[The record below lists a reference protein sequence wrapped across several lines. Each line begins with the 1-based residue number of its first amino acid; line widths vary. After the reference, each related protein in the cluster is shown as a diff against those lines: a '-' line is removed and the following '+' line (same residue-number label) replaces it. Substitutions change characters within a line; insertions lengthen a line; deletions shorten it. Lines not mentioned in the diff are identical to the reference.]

1 VASREPALLLI
12 DGNSLAYRA
21 FFALPESIATST
33 GEPTN
38 ALFGF
43 ASMLVKLYQDLGP
56 VPTAV
61 VWDAGMS
68 GRTEVYPEY
77 KAQRAKKPDLLRQ
90 QWPFLSE
97 ISAGFGYAN
106 VSSKGWEA
114 DDVIGTLALHARE
127 RKLRTVIVTGDRD
140 QFQLID
146 PDDWVGV
153 MATARGITETKVYD
167 YQAVIDR
174 YGLKPE
180 LIPDFYGLKGDTSDN
195 IPGVPGI
202 GDKTAAQLLQQFGDL
217 ETVLASIDQIS
228 GAKRKENLAAHAENA
243 RISRELAR
251 IHTDVPVDYDL
262 DALLVAKPDA
272 HALRETFMRFEL
284 RDPWRRLEPLLE
296 SDGRPSAK
304 AGDGPVTASVVD
316 APLREVA
323 LADLRG
329 ILEEADAAAPEGAA
343 PLSVAVAVVEPVA
356 AEQEQSGQLFD
367 PDTTVEAPVE
377 GAAAAEGAGE
387 AGIVAG
393 GADAAAGDDAGQL
406 SLDVPADAAATD
418 APAAPTAGTTPSVAL
433 PLRFAVA
440 RLDDGGRPIEL
451 LVGGCASSADVL
463 AALEGRPLVCH
474 DGKALA
480 EGGDPA
486 RGAAADR
493 PPAPRLAHDTLLAA
507 YVLEPQRR
515 GYPLDELADEAD
527 VAVADT
533 VTDLAAATAGR
544 VALLAVHQRGLVH
557 NAGLTELLRDVELPL
572 VDVLR
577 EMEREGVR
585 LSVPRLSEVRDE
597 VHAEI
602 LELQAKIHEHA
613 GREFTIGSP
622 KQLGEVLFEEL
633 GLTKKRKG
641 KTGFSTDARV
651 LQQIRDEH
659 EVIPLI
665 ERWRELS
672 TLAKTYL
679 DVLPQLAQADPRS
692 RIHTTF
698 QQTVAQTGRLSST
711 DPNLQNVPVRTAL
724 GRRIRGCFEAEE
736 DTVLLSCDYSQV
748 ELRILAFYAEEETLR
763 DAFREDRDVHTAT
776 AMTVFGVG
784 EDELDAGLRSKA
796 KMVNYG
802 IAYGLTDF
810 GLAERLNIPR
820 EEAKEVIDAYFAQF
834 TGVKRFIDST
844 IEQAKEAGEVRT
856 MFGRRRLIPELRA
869 RNPQM
874 RGLGERLAV
883 NTIIQGT
890 AADIMKL
897 AMINVRRA
905 LDDAGVRSRMV
916 LTIHDELLV
925 EGPASEMEGPEG
937 VRALVER
944 EMVSP
949 WTQDPP
955 LKVEGGI
962 GKTWVDAK

>member
-1 VASREPALLLI
+1 VAPKTPDLLLI

-38 ALFGF
+38 AIFGF

-68 GRTEVYPEY
+68 GRKEVYAEY

-97 ISAGFGYAN
+97 ISAAFGYAN
-106 VSSKGWEA
+106 VRSEGWEA
-114 DDVIGTLALHARE
+114 DDVIGTLAVHARE

-146 PDDWVGV
+146 EGDLVGV

-167 YQAVIDR
+167 HQAVIDR
-174 YGLKPE
+174 YGLPPA

-217 ETVLASIDQIS
+217 ETVLASVDEIS
-228 GAKRKENLAAHAENA
+228 GAKRKQNLIDHAENA

-251 IHTDVPVDYDL
+251 INTDVPVDYDL

-272 HALRETFMRFEL
+272 AALRESFMRFEL
-284 RDPWRRLEPLLE
+284 RDPWRRLEPLLD
-296 SDGRPSAK
+296 SDGRPTAAK
-304 AGDGPVTASVVD
+304 GSGPDPATVD
-316 APLREVA
+316 APVRELALEDLAAA
-323 LADLRG
+323 LAEHDPGDGDR
-329 ILEEADAAAPEGAA
+329 AA
-343 PLSVAVAVVEPVA
+343 VAVAVVEPVA
-356 AEQEQSGQLFD
+356 AEQEESGQLFD
-367 PDTTVEAPVE
+367 PDAAGAAPAEDAGE
-377 GAAAAEGAGE
+377 GASG
-387 AGIVAG
+387 
-393 GADAAAGDDAGQL
+393 
-406 SLDVPADAAATD
+406 P
-418 APAAPTAGTTPSVAL
+418 AL

-440 RLDDGGRPIEL
+440 RLADSRPVEL
-451 LVGGCASSADVL
+451 LVGGCSAPAEVL
-463 AALEGRPLVCH
+463 LALADRPLVVH

-480 EGGDPA
+480 EGGGA
-486 RGAAADR
+486 RGADVAGYH
-493 PPAPRLAHDTLLAA
+493 APRLEHDTLLAQ

-515 GYPLDELADEAD
+515 GYPLDELADEAG
-527 VAVADT
+527 VAVAEDLK
-533 VTDLAAATAGR
+533 DLAAATAGR
-544 VALLAVHQRGLVH
+544 VALLAVHQRKLLH
-557 NAGLTELLRDVELPL
+557 DAGLTDLVRDVELPL

-585 LSVPRLSEVRDE
+585 LSVPRLDEVGTEVRE
-597 VHAEI
+597 EI
-602 LELQAKIHEHA
+602 AQLQARIHELA
-613 GREFTIGSP
+613 GHEFTIGSP
-622 KQLGEVLFEEL
+622 KQLGEVLFTEL
-633 GLTKKRKG
+633 GLTTKRRG

-659 EVIPLI
+659 EIIPLI

-672 TLAKTYL
+672 TLTKTYL
-679 DVLPQLAQADPRS
+679 DVLPQLAAKDPES

-724 GRRIRGCFEAEE
+724 GRRIRGCFEATE

-748 ELRILAFYAEEETLR
+748 ELRILAYYAEEETLR

-776 AMTVFGVG
+776 AMRVFGVG

-820 EEAKEVIDAYFAQF
+820 GEAAEVIDRYFGEF
-834 TGVKRFIDST
+834 TGVKTFIDST
-844 IEQAKEAGEVRT
+844 IAQAKEAGEVRT

-874 RGLGERLAV
+874 RSLGERLAV

-897 AMINVRRA
+897 AMIGVRRA
-905 LDDAGVRSRMV
+905 LDEAGVRSRMV

-925 EGPASEMEGPEG
+925 EGPAEEMEGADG
-937 VRALVER
+937 VKAIVER
-944 EMVSP
+944 EMVAP
-949 WTQDPP
+949 WTHDPP
-955 LKVEGGI
+955 LKVEGGV
-962 GKTWVDAK
+962 GRTWIDAK

>member
-1 VASREPALLLI
+1 MWRVADRAPDLLLI

-38 ALFGF
+38 AIFGF

-68 GRTEVYPEY
+68 GRTEVYSEY

-97 ISAGFGYAN
+97 IAAGFGYAN
-106 VSSKGWEA
+106 VSSEGWEA
-114 DDVIGTLALHARE
+114 DDVIGTLSVHARE

-167 YQAVIDR
+167 YAAVIER

-202 GDKTAAQLLQQFGDL
+202 GDKTAAALIQQFGDL
-217 ETVLASIDQIS
+217 DTVLASVDQVS
-228 GAKRKENLAAHAENA
+228 GAKRKQNLVDHAENA

-251 IHTDVPVDYDL
+251 IHTNVPVDYDL

-272 HALRETFMRFEL
+272 ELLRETFMRFEL

-296 SDGRPSAK
+296 SDGRPSASGK
-304 AGDGPVTASVVD
+304 GKGASDELTVD
-316 APLREVA
+316 APVRELALDELAAA
-323 LADLRG
+323 LADATAG
-329 ILEEADAAAPEGAA
+329 PDEP
-343 PLSVAVAVVEPVA
+343 VAVAVVEPIA
-356 AEQEQSGQLFD
+356 AEQEESGQLFD
-367 PDTTVEAPVE
+367 PDAS
-377 GAAAAEGAGE
+377 GDAAGAEGA
-387 AGIVAG
+387 
-393 GADAAAGDDAGQL
+393 
-406 SLDVPADAAATD
+406 PA
-418 APAAPTAGTTPSVAL
+418 PSW

-440 RLDDGGRPIEL
+440 RLDGAGRPVEL
-451 LVGGCASSADVL
+451 LVGGCGSAAAVL
-463 AALEGRPLVCH
+463 EALDGRPLVCH

-480 EGGDPA
+480 DGRAA
-486 RGAAADR
+486 RAAGAAGDHAATYH
-493 PPAPRLAHDTLLAA
+493 APRLAHDSLLAA

-515 GYPLDELADEAD
+515 AYPLDELADEAGI
-527 VAVADT
+527 AVADAIS
-533 VTDLAAATAGR
+533 DPAASAAGR
-544 VALLAVHQRGLVH
+544 VALLARHQRKLVEA
-557 NAGLTELLRDVELPL
+557 AGLSELLRDVELPL

-577 EMEREGVR
+577 EMEREGVK
-585 LSVPRLSEVRDE
+585 LSVPRLEEVGAEVR
-597 VHAEI
+597 AEI
-602 LELQAKIHEHA
+602 ADLQERIHALA
-613 GREFTIGSP
+613 GRPFTIGSP
-622 KQLGEVLFEEL
+622 KQLGEILFEEL

-659 EVIPLI
+659 EIVPLI

-672 TLAKTYL
+672 TLTKTYL
-679 DVLPQLAQADPRS
+679 DVLPKLAAADPQS

-711 DPNLQNVPVRTAL
+711 DPNLQNVPVRTPL
-724 GRRIRGCFEAEE
+724 GRRIRGCFEGA
-736 DTVLLSCDYSQV
+736 DDLVLLSCDYSQV
-748 ELRILAFYAEEETLR
+748 ELRILAHYAEEETLR
-763 DAFREDRDVHTAT
+763 QTFREDGDVHTAT
-776 AMTVFGVG
+776 AMKVFGV
-784 EDELDAGLRSKA
+784 DADALDPGQRSKA

-802 IAYGLTDF
+802 IAYGLTDY
-810 GLAERLNIPR
+810 GLAERLDIPR
-820 EEAKEVIDAYFAQF
+820 EEAKEVIEAYFAQF
-834 TGVKRFIDST
+834 EAVKRFIDTT

-856 MFGRRRLIPELRA
+856 MFGRRRMIPELRA
-869 RNPQM
+869 RNPQL
-874 RGLGERLAV
+874 RSQGERLAV

-897 AMINVRRA
+897 AMIGVRKA
-905 LDDAGVRSRMV
+905 LDAEGVRSRMV

-925 EGPASEMEGPEG
+925 EGPADEMPD
-937 VRALVER
+937 VQALVER
-944 EMVSP
+944 EMVAP
-949 WTQDPP
+949 WHHDPP
-955 LKVEGGI
+955 LKVEGGV
-962 GKTWVDAK
+962 GKTWLDAK

>member
-1 VASREPALLLI
+1 MADRAPDLLLI

-38 ALFGF
+38 AIFGF

-77 KAQRAKKPDLLRQ
+77 KAQRARKPDLLRQ

-97 ISAGFGYAN
+97 ISRCFGYAN
-106 VSSKGWEA
+106 VSSEGWEA
-114 DDVIGTLALHARE
+114 DDVIGTLAVHARE

-146 PDDWVGV
+146 PDDIVGV
-153 MATARGITETKVYD
+153 MATARGITETKVYS
-167 YQAVIDR
+167 YAAVIER

-202 GDKTAAQLLQQFGDL
+202 GDKTAAALLQQFGDL
-217 ETVLASIDQIS
+217 ETVLASVDEIS
-228 GAKRKENLAAHAENA
+228 GAKRKQNLIEHAENA

-272 HALRETFMRFEL
+272 QALRESFMRFEL

-296 SDGRPSAK
+296 SDGRPTSGGTGKGA
-304 AGDGPVTASVVD
+304 AADDLTLD
-316 APLREVA
+316 APVRELA
-323 LADLRG
+323 LEQL
-329 ILEEADAAAPEGAA
+329 AAALDEATAGPDE
-343 PLSVAVAVVEPVA
+343 PVAVAVVEPVA
-356 AEQEQSGQLFD
+356 AEQEESGQLFD
-367 PDTTVEAPVE
+367 PD
-377 GAAAAEGAGE
+377 
-387 AGIVAG
+387 
-393 GADAAAGDDAGQL
+393 AAGDDAEA
-406 SLDVPADAAATD
+406 ADQPGARF
-418 APAAPTAGTTPSVAL
+418 

-440 RLDDGGRPIEL
+440 RLDGRGCPVEL
-451 LVGGCASSADVL
+451 LAGGCGSAAEVL
-463 AALEGRPLVCH
+463 AALGERPLVCH

-480 EGGDPA
+480 DGRAA
-486 RGAAADR
+486 RAAGAAADHGASYR
-493 PPAPRLAHDTLLAA
+493 APRLDHDTLLAA

-515 GYPLDELADEAD
+515 AYPLDELADEAGI
-527 VAVADT
+527 AVAEAIIDP
-533 VTDLAAATAGR
+533 AASAAGR
-544 VALLAVHQRGLVH
+544 VALLARRQRKLVES
-557 NAGLTELLRDVELPL
+557 AGLTELLRDVELPL

-577 EMEREGVR
+577 EMEREGVK
-585 LSVPRLSEVRDE
+585 LSVPRLDEVGAEVR
-597 VHAEI
+597 AEI
-602 LELQAKIHEHA
+602 ADLQEKIHGHA
-613 GREFTIGSP
+613 GKPFTIGSP
-622 KQLGEVLFEEL
+622 KQLGEVLFEDL

-659 EVIPLI
+659 EIVPLI

-672 TLAKTYL
+672 TLTKTYL
-679 DVLPQLAQADPRS
+679 DVLPKLAAADPQS

-711 DPNLQNVPVRTAL
+711 DPNLQNVPVRTPL
-724 GRRIRGCFEAEE
+724 GRRIRGCFEGA
-736 DTVLLSCDYSQV
+736 DDLVLLSCDYSQV
-748 ELRILAFYAEEETLR
+748 ELRILAHYAEEETLR
-763 DAFREDRDVHTAT
+763 TTFREDGDVHTAT
-776 AMTVFGVG
+776 AMKVFGV
-784 EDELDAGLRSKA
+784 DADALDPGQRSKA

-802 IAYGLTDF
+802 IAYGLTDY
-810 GLAERLNIPR
+810 GLAERLDIPR

-834 TGVKRFIDST
+834 EAIKRFIDTT
-844 IEQAKEAGEVRT
+844 IAQAKEAGEVRT
-856 MFGRRRLIPELRA
+856 MFGRRRMIPELRA
-869 RNPQM
+869 RNPQL
-874 RGLGERLAV
+874 RSQGERLAV

-897 AMINVRRA
+897 AMIGVRKA
-905 LDDAGVRSRMV
+905 LDAEGVRSRIV

-925 EGPASEMEGPEG
+925 EGPADEMPD
-937 VRALVER
+937 VQALVER
-944 EMVSP
+944 EMVAP
-949 WTQDPP
+949 WHHDPP
-955 LKVEGGI
+955 LKVEGGV
-962 GKTWVDAK
+962 GKTWLDAK

>member
-1 VASREPALLLI
+1 VAPRTPDLLLI

-38 ALFGF
+38 AIFGF

-68 GRTEVYPEY
+68 GRKEVYPEY
-77 KAQRAKKPDLLRQ
+77 KAQRARKPDLLRQ

-97 ISAGFGYAN
+97 ISAAFGYAN
-106 VSSKGWEA
+106 VSSEGWEA
-114 DDVIGTLALHARE
+114 DDVIGTLAVHARE
-127 RKLRTVIVTGDRD
+127 RNLRTVIVTGDRD

-146 PDDWVGV
+146 EGDVVGV
-153 MATARGITETKVYD
+153 MATARGITEVKVYD
-167 YQAVIDR
+167 HQAVIDR
-174 YGLKPE
+174 YGLPPA

-217 ETVLASIDQIS
+217 DTVLASVDQIS
-228 GAKRKENLAAHAENA
+228 GAKRKQNLIDHAENA

-251 IHTDVPVDYDL
+251 IHTDVEVDYDL

-272 HALRETFMRFEL
+272 AALRESFMRFEL
-284 RDPWRRLEPLLE
+284 RDPWRRLEPLLD
-296 SDGRPSAK
+296 SDGRPTAPKGSAP
-304 AGDGPVTASVVD
+304 DPSTVD

-323 LADLRG
+323 LADL
-329 ILEEADAAAPEGAA
+329 AAALAEHDPADGDPA
-343 PLSVAVAVVEPVA
+343 SVAVAVVEPVA
-356 AEQEQSGQLFD
+356 AEQEESGQLFD
-367 PDTTVEAPVE
+367 PDAEAAAPDAAGD
-377 GAAAAEGAGE
+377 GAAAGE
-387 AGIVAG
+387 AF
-393 GADAAAGDDAGQL
+393 
-406 SLDVPADAAATD
+406 
-418 APAAPTAGTTPSVAL
+418 

-440 RLDDGGRPIEL
+440 RLADSRPVEL
-451 LVGGCASSADVL
+451 LIGGCATPAEVL
-463 AALEGRPLVCH
+463 VALEGRPLVVH

-480 EGGDPA
+480 EGGGA
-486 RGAAADR
+486 RGPEAGYR
-493 PPAPRLAHDTLLAA
+493 APRLEHDTLLAQ

-515 GYPLDELADEAD
+515 GYPLDELADEAG
-527 VAVADT
+527 VAVAESVSD
-533 VTDLAAATAGR
+533 VAAATAGR
-544 VALLAVHQRGLVH
+544 VALLAIHQRRLLH
-557 NAGLTELLRDVELPL
+557 ETGLTDLLRDVELPL

-585 LSVPRLSEVRDE
+585 LSVPRLDEVGTEVRT
-597 VHAEI
+597 EI
-602 LELQAKIHEHA
+602 GELQAKIHELA

-633 GLTKKRKG
+633 GLTTKRRG

-659 EVIPLI
+659 EIIPLI

-672 TLAKTYL
+672 TLTKTYL
-679 DVLPQLAQADPRS
+679 DVLPKLASADPQS

-711 DPNLQNVPVRTAL
+711 DPNLQNVPVRTSL
-724 GRRIRGCFEAEE
+724 GRRIRDCFEAA
-736 DTVLLSCDYSQV
+736 DDMVLLSCDYSQV

-776 AMTVFGVG
+776 AMRVFGVG

-820 EEAKEVIDAYFAQF
+820 GEAADVIERYFAEF
-834 TGVKRFIDST
+834 SGVKTFIDTT

-874 RGLGERLAV
+874 RSLGERLAV

-905 LDDAGVRSRMV
+905 LDDAGVSSRMV

-925 EGPASEMEGPEG
+925 EGPASEMEGPDG

-944 EMVSP
+944 EMVAP

-962 GKTWVDAK
+962 GRTWMEAK

>member
-1 VASREPALLLI
+1 VATREPALLLI

-68 GRTEVYPEY
+68 GRTEVYPQY

-90 QWPFLSE
+90 QWPYLSE
-97 ISAGFGYAN
+97 IAAGFGYAN
-106 VSSKGWEA
+106 VSSEGWEA
-114 DDVIGTLALHARE
+114 DDVIGTLAVHARE
-127 RKLRTVIVTGDRD
+127 RGLRTVIVTGDRD

-146 PDDWVGV
+146 EDDVVGV

-167 YQAVIDR
+167 HAAVIER
-174 YGLKPE
+174 YGLAPAM
-180 LIPDFYGLKGDTSDN
+180 IPDFYGLKGDTSDN

-217 ETVLASIDQIS
+217 ETVLASVDQIS
-228 GAKRKENLAAHAENA
+228 GAKRKQNLIDHAENA

-272 HALRETFMRFEL
+272 AALRETFMRFEL
-284 RDPWRRLEPLLE
+284 RDPWRRLEPLLD
-296 SDGRPSAK
+296 SDGRPAVAK
-304 AGDGPVTASVVD
+304 DATADATTVD
-316 APLREVA
+316 APVREVA
-323 LADLRG
+323 LADLAA
-329 ILEEADAAAPEGAA
+329 LLAEADGTAAEPK
-343 PLSVAVAVVEPVA
+343 PVAVAVVEPIA
-356 AEQEQSGQLFD
+356 AEQEESGQLFD
-367 PDTTVEAPVE
+367 PD
-377 GAAAAEGAGE
+377 AAAAEPAPTD
-387 AGIVAG
+387 AS
-393 GADAAAGDDAGQL
+393 ADATGQEAL
-406 SLDVPADAAATD
+406 ALD
-418 APAAPTAGTTPSVAL
+418 APASDASAAEAP

-440 RLDDGGRPIEL
+440 RLDDGWRPIEL
-451 LVGGCASSADVL
+451 LVGGCATSAEVL
-463 AALEGRPLVCH
+463 AVLEGRPLVCH

-480 EGGDPA
+480 EGGLA
-486 RGAAADR
+486 RGGAADAGGYR
-493 PPAPRLAHDTLLAA
+493 APRLAHDTLLAA

-515 GYPLDELADEAD
+515 GYPLDELADETG

-544 VALLAVHQRGLVH
+544 VALLAVHQRTIVQA
-557 NAGLTELLRDVELPL
+557 AGLTELLRDVELPL

-585 LSVPRLSEVRDE
+585 LSVPRLDEVGAEVRT
-597 VHAEI
+597 EI
-602 LELQAKIHEHA
+602 AELQAKIHGLA

-622 KQLGEVLFEEL
+622 KQLGEVLFDDL

-659 EVIPLI
+659 EIIPLI

-679 DVLPQLAQADPRS
+679 DVLPQLAAKDPRS

-736 DTVLLSCDYSQV
+736 DNVLLSCDYSQV
-748 ELRILAFYAEEETLR
+748 ELRILAHYAEEETLR

-810 GLAERLNIPR
+810 GLADRLNIPR

-834 TGVKRFIDST
+834 TGVKRFIDAT

-874 RGLGERLAV
+874 RSQGERLAV

-897 AMINVRRA
+897 AMIGVRRA
-905 LDDAGVRSRMV
+905 LDAADVRSRMV

-925 EGPASEMEGPEG
+925 EGPASEMEGPQG
-937 VRALVER
+937 VRAIVER
-944 EMVSP
+944 EMVAP
-949 WTQDPP
+949 WVHDPP
-955 LKVEGGI
+955 LRVEGGI
-962 GKTWVDAK
+962 GRTWMDAK

>member
-1 VASREPALLLI
+1 MAAKTPDLLLI

-38 ALFGF
+38 AIFGF

-68 GRTEVYPEY
+68 GRKEVYPEY

-97 ISAGFGYAN
+97 ISAAFGYAN
-106 VSSKGWEA
+106 VKSEGWEA
-114 DDVIGTLALHARE
+114 DDVIGTLAVHARE

-146 PDDWVGV
+146 EGDLVGV
-153 MATARGITETKVYD
+153 MATARGITEVKVYD
-167 YQAVIDR
+167 HQAVIDR
-174 YGLKPE
+174 YGLPPA

-217 ETVLASIDQIS
+217 ETVLASVDQIS
-228 GAKRKENLAAHAENA
+228 GAKRKQNLIDHAENA

-251 IHTDVPVDYDL
+251 IHVDVEVDYDL

-272 HALRETFMRFEL
+272 GALREAFMRFEL
-284 RDPWRRLEPLLE
+284 RDPWRRLEPLLD
-296 SDGRPSAK
+296 SDGRPTAAK
-304 AGDGPVTASVVD
+304 GKGPDPTTVD
-316 APLREVA
+316 APVREIA
-323 LADLRG
+323 LADLTAA
-329 ILEEADAAAPEGAA
+329 LAAADPDGGDPAA
-343 PLSVAVAVVEPVA
+343 VAVAVVEPVA
-356 AEQEQSGQLFD
+356 AEQEESGQLFD
-367 PDTTVEAPVE
+367 PDAS
-377 GAAAAEGAGE
+377 G
-387 AGIVAG
+387 
-393 GADAAAGDDAGQL
+393 
-406 SLDVPADAAATD
+406 D
-418 APAAPTAGTTPSVAL
+418 APAEGDADPGETF

-440 RLDDGGRPIEL
+440 LLADSRPTEL
-451 LVGGCASSADVL
+451 LVGGCTTPAEVL
-463 AALEGRPLVCH
+463 IALEGRPLVVH

-480 EGGDPA
+480 EGGGA
-486 RGAAADR
+486 RVQGAPGTDAGVR
-493 PPAPRLAHDTLLAA
+493 GYRAPRLEHDTLLAQ

-515 GYPLDELADEAD
+515 GYPLDELADEAG
-527 VAVADT
+527 VAVAES
-533 VTDLAAATAGR
+533 VTDVAAATAGR
-544 VALLAVHQRGLVH
+544 VALLAVHQRKLLH
-557 NAGLTELLRDVELPL
+557 EAGLTDLVRDVELPL

-577 EMEREGVR
+577 EIEREGVH
-585 LSVPRLSEVRDE
+585 LSVPRLDEVGTEVRT
-597 VHAEI
+597 EI
-602 LELQAKIHEHA
+602 GELQTKIHALA

-622 KQLGEVLFEEL
+622 KQLGEVLFTEL
-633 GLTKKRKG
+633 GLTTKRRG

-659 EVIPLI
+659 EIVPLI

-672 TLAKTYL
+672 TLTKTYL
-679 DVLPQLAQADPRS
+679 DVLPQLASADPES

-724 GRRIRGCFEAEE
+724 GRRIRGCFEAA
-736 DTVLLSCDYSQV
+736 DDMVLLSCDYSQV

-776 AMTVFGVG
+776 AMRVFGVG

-820 EEAKEVIDAYFAQF
+820 GEAAEVIDRYFAEF
-834 TGVKRFIDST
+834 TGVKTFIDST
-844 IEQAKEAGEVRT
+844 IAQAKEAGEVRT

-874 RGLGERLAV
+874 RSLGERLAV

-897 AMINVRRA
+897 AMIGVRRA

-925 EGPASEMEGPEG
+925 EGPASEMEGPDG
-937 VRALVER
+937 VKALVER
-944 EMVSP
+944 EMVAP
-949 WTQDPP
+949 WVQDPP
-955 LKVEGGI
+955 LKVEGGV
-962 GKTWVDAK
+962 GRTWIDAK

>member
-1 VASREPALLLI
+1 MAPKTPDLLLI

-38 ALFGF
+38 AIFGF

-68 GRTEVYPEY
+68 GRKEVYPEY
-77 KAQRAKKPDLLRQ
+77 KAQRARKPDLLRQ
-90 QWPFLSE
+90 QWPFLAE
-97 ISAGFGYAN
+97 IAAGFGYAN
-106 VSSKGWEA
+106 VSSEGWEA
-114 DDVIGTLALHARE
+114 DDVIGTLSVHARE

-146 PDDWVGV
+146 EGDLVGV
-153 MATARGITETKVYD
+153 MATARGITEVKVYD
-167 YQAVIDR
+167 HQAVIDR
-174 YGLKPE
+174 YGLPPA

-217 ETVLASIDQIS
+217 ETVLKSVDQIS
-228 GAKRKENLAAHAENA
+228 GAKRKENLTNHAENA

-251 IHTDVPVDYDL
+251 INCDVPVDYDL
-262 DALLVAKPDA
+262 DALLAAKPDA
-272 HALRETFMRFEL
+272 AVLRESFMRFEL
-284 RDPWRRLEPLLE
+284 RDPWRRLEPLLD
-296 SDGRPSAK
+296 SDGRPAVAK
-304 AGDGPVTASVVD
+304 GAKPDASTVD
-316 APLREVA
+316 APVREVA
-323 LADLRG
+323 LADL
-329 ILEEADAAAPEGAA
+329 AAALAEHDPADGD
-343 PLSVAVAVVEPVA
+343 PLAVAVAVVEPVA
-356 AEQEQSGQLFD
+356 AEQEESGQLFD
-367 PDTTVEAPVE
+367 PDATAEAP
-377 GAAAAEGAGE
+377 ADGE
-387 AGIVAG
+387 DGSP
-393 GADAAAGDDAGQL
+393 DDAF
-406 SLDVPADAAATD
+406 
-418 APAAPTAGTTPSVAL
+418 

-440 RLDDGGRPIEL
+440 RLGDSRPVEF
-451 LVGGCASSADVL
+451 LVGGCEEPAAVL
-463 AALEGRPLVCH
+463 RALQDRPLVVH

-480 EGGDPA
+480 EGGAARAGADGGTTDPA
-486 RGAAADR
+486 DGDVDAAGGYH
-493 PPAPRLAHDTLLAA
+493 APRLEFDTLLAQ

-515 GYPLDELADEAD
+515 GYPLDELADEAG
-527 VAVADT
+527 VAVADA
-533 VTDLAAATAGR
+533 VKDVAAATAGR
-544 VALLAVHQRGLVH
+544 VALLAVHQRKLLH
-557 NAGLTELLRDVELPL
+557 DAGLTDLVRDVELPL

-577 EMEREGVR
+577 EIEREGVR
-585 LSVPRLSEVRDE
+585 LSVPRLDEVGTEVRT
-597 VHAEI
+597 EI
-602 LELQAKIHEHA
+602 TELQVKIHELA

-622 KQLGEVLFEEL
+622 KQLGEVLFTEL
-633 GLTKKRKG
+633 GLTTKRRG

-659 EVIPLI
+659 EIIPLI

-672 TLAKTYL
+672 TLTKTYL
-679 DVLPQLAQADPRS
+679 DVLPKLAAKDPES

-724 GRRIRGCFEAEE
+724 GRRIRGCFEAA
-736 DTVLLSCDYSQV
+736 DDLVLLSCDYSQV

-776 AMTVFGVG
+776 AIRVFGVE

-820 EEAKEVIDAYFAQF
+820 GEAGEVIDRYFAEF
-834 TGVKRFIDST
+834 TGVKTFIDST

-874 RGLGERLAV
+874 RSLGERLAV

-897 AMINVRRA
+897 AMIGVRRA
-905 LDDAGVRSRMV
+905 LDESGHRSRMV

-925 EGPASEMEGPEG
+925 EGPASEMEGPDG
-937 VRALVER
+937 VKALVER
-944 EMVSP
+944 EMIAP
-949 WTQDPP
+949 WKQDPP
-955 LKVEGGI
+955 LRVEGGV
-962 GKTWVDAK
+962 GKTWIDAK

>member
-1 VASREPALLLI
+1 MADRAPDLLLI

-38 ALFGF
+38 AIFGF

-68 GRTEVYPEY
+68 GRKEVYAEY
-77 KAQRAKKPDLLRQ
+77 KAQRSKKPDLLRQ

-97 ISAGFGYAN
+97 IATSFGYAN
-106 VSSKGWEA
+106 VSSEGWEA
-114 DDVIGTLALHARE
+114 DDVIGTLSVHARE
-127 RKLRTVIVTGDRD
+127 RKLWTVIVTGDRD

-167 YQAVIDR
+167 YAAVIER

-202 GDKTAAQLLQQFGDL
+202 GDKTAAALLQQFGDL
-217 ETVLASIDQIS
+217 DTVLASVDEIS
-228 GAKRKENLAAHAENA
+228 GAKRKQNLTEHAENA

-251 IHTDVPVDYDL
+251 IHVDVPVDYDL

-272 HALRETFMRFEL
+272 QALRETFMRFEL

-296 SDGRPSAK
+296 SDGRPASGGKGKQGTA
-304 AGDGPVTASVVD
+304 DGLTVD
-316 APLREVA
+316 APVRELA
-323 LADLRG
+323 LDEL
-329 ILEEADAAAPEGAA
+329 AAALVEATGGTDD
-343 PLSVAVAVVEPVA
+343 PLAVAVVEPIA
-356 AEQEQSGQLFD
+356 AEQEESGQLFD
-367 PDTTVEAPVE
+367 PD
-377 GAAAAEGAGE
+377 
-387 AGIVAG
+387 
-393 GADAAAGDDAGQL
+393 AAGDAAETEGE
-406 SLDVPADAAATD
+406 PA
-418 APAAPTAGTTPSVAL
+418 PSW

-440 RLDDGGRPIEL
+440 RLDSGGRPVEL
-451 LVGGCASSADVL
+451 LAGGCGSAAEVL
-463 AALEGRPLVCH
+463 AVLEGRPLVCH

-480 EGGDPA
+480 DGSAA
-486 RGAAADR
+486 RGTAAEPATYR
-493 PPAPRLAHDTLLAA
+493 APRLAHDTLLAA

-515 GYPLDELADEAD
+515 GYPLDELADEAGI
-527 VAVADT
+527 AVAEAIVDP
-533 VTDLAAATAGR
+533 AAAAAGR
-544 VALLAVHQRGLVH
+544 VALLAVHQRKLVES
-557 NAGLTELLRDVELPL
+557 AGLTELLRDVELPL

-577 EMEREGVR
+577 EMEREGVK
-585 LSVPRLSEVRDE
+585 LSVPRLDEVGSEVR
-597 VHAEI
+597 AEI
-602 LELQAKIHEHA
+602 ADLQAKIHGHA

-622 KQLGEVLFEEL
+622 KQLGEVLFEDL

-659 EVIPLI
+659 EIVPLI

-672 TLAKTYL
+672 TLTKTYL
-679 DVLPQLAQADPRS
+679 DVLPKLAAADPQS

-711 DPNLQNVPVRTAL
+711 DPNLQNVPVRTPL
-724 GRRIRGCFEAEE
+724 GRRIRGCFEGA
-736 DTVLLSCDYSQV
+736 DDLLLLSCDYSQV
-748 ELRILAFYAEEETLR
+748 ELRILAHYAEEETLR
-763 DAFREDRDVHTAT
+763 TTFREDGDVHTAT
-776 AMTVFGVG
+776 AMKVFGV
-784 EDELDAGLRSKA
+784 DADALDPGQRSKA

-802 IAYGLTDF
+802 IAYGLTDY
-810 GLAERLNIPR
+810 GLAERLDIPR
-820 EEAKEVIDAYFAQF
+820 EEAKEVIEAYFAQF
-834 TGVKRFIDST
+834 EAVKRFIDTT

-856 MFGRRRLIPELRA
+856 MFGRRRMIPELRA
-869 RNPQM
+869 RNPQL
-874 RGLGERLAV
+874 RSQGERLAV

-897 AMINVRRA
+897 AMIGVRKA
-905 LDDAGVRSRMV
+905 LDAEGVRSRMV

-925 EGPASEMEGPEG
+925 EGPADEMPD
-937 VRALVER
+937 VQALVER
-944 EMVSP
+944 EMVAP
-949 WTQDPP
+949 WVHDPP
-955 LKVEGGI
+955 LKVEGGV
-962 GKTWVDAK
+962 GKTWLDAK

>member
-1 VASREPALLLI
+1 MADRAPDLLLI

-38 ALFGF
+38 AIFGF

-97 ISAGFGYAN
+97 ISRCFGYAN
-106 VSSKGWEA
+106 VSSEGWEA
-114 DDVIGTLALHARE
+114 DDVIGTLAVHARE

-146 PDDWVGV
+146 PDDLVGV
-153 MATARGITETKVYD
+153 MATARGITETKVYS
-167 YQAVIDR
+167 YAAVIER

-202 GDKTAAQLLQQFGDL
+202 GDKTAAALLQQFGDL
-217 ETVLASIDQIS
+217 ETVLESVDEIS
-228 GAKRKENLAAHAENA
+228 GAKRKQNLIEHAENA

-251 IHTDVPVDYDL
+251 IHTNVPVDYDL

-272 HALRETFMRFEL
+272 QALRESFMRFEL

-296 SDGRPSAK
+296 SDGRPATGGGK
-304 AGDGPVTASVVD
+304 GQAADGSTVD
-316 APLREVA
+316 APVREVPLEQLAAA
-323 LADLRG
+323 LA
-329 ILEEADAAAPEGAA
+329 EATADIDEP
-343 PLSVAVAVVEPVA
+343 VAVAVVEPVA
-356 AEQEQSGQLFD
+356 AEQEESGQLFD
-367 PDTTVEAPVE
+367 PDA
-377 GAAAAEGAGE
+377 AGE
-387 AGIVAG
+387 ATE
-393 GADAAAGDDAGQL
+393 ADA
-406 SLDVPADAAATD
+406 P
-418 APAAPTAGTTPSVAL
+418 PEW

-440 RLDDGGRPIEL
+440 RLDDRGCPAEL
-451 LVGGCASSADVL
+451 LVGGCGSAAELL
-463 AALEGRPLVCH
+463 AVLEGRPLVCH

-480 EGGDPA
+480 DGTAARAAGVAGDRVA
-486 RGAAADR
+486 TYR
-493 PPAPRLAHDTLLAA
+493 APRLAHDTLLAA

-515 GYPLDELADEAD
+515 GYPLDELADEAGI
-527 VAVADT
+527 AVAEAIEDP
-533 VTDLAAATAGR
+533 AAAAAGR
-544 VALLAVHQRGLVH
+544 VALLARHQRKLVES
-557 NAGLTELLRDVELPL
+557 AGLTELLRDVELPL

-577 EMEREGVR
+577 EMEREGVK
-585 LSVPRLSEVRDE
+585 LSVPRLDEVGSEVR
-597 VHAEI
+597 AEI
-602 LELQAKIHEHA
+602 AELQEKIHGLA
-613 GREFTIGSP
+613 GRPFTIGSP
-622 KQLGEVLFEEL
+622 KQLGEVLFDEL
-633 GLTKKRKG
+633 GLTKKRRG

-659 EVIPLI
+659 EIVPLI

-672 TLAKTYL
+672 TLTKTYL
-679 DVLPQLAQADPRS
+679 DVLPKLAAADPQS

-711 DPNLQNVPVRTAL
+711 DPNLQNVPVRTPL
-724 GRRIRGCFEAEE
+724 GRRIRGCFEAA
-736 DTVLLSCDYSQV
+736 DDLMLLSCDYSQV
-748 ELRILAFYAEEETLR
+748 ELRILAHYAEEETLR
-763 DAFREDRDVHTAT
+763 TVFREDGDVHTAT
-776 AMTVFGVG
+776 AVKVFGV
-784 EDELDAGLRSKA
+784 DADALDPGQRSKA

-810 GLAERLNIPR
+810 GLADRLDIPR

-834 TGVKRFIDST
+834 DGVKRFIDTT
-844 IEQAKEAGEVRT
+844 IAQAKEAGEVRT
-856 MFGRRRLIPELRA
+856 MFGRRRMIPELRA
-869 RNPQM
+869 RNPQL
-874 RGLGERLAV
+874 RSQGERLAV

-897 AMINVRRA
+897 AMIGVRRA
-905 LDDAGVRSRMV
+905 LDAEGARSRMV

-925 EGPASEMEGPEG
+925 EGPADEMPD
-937 VRALVER
+937 VQALVER
-944 EMVSP
+944 EMVAP
-949 WTQDPP
+949 WVHDPP
-955 LKVEGGI
+955 LKVDGGV
-962 GKTWVDAK
+962 GKTWLDAK

>member
-1 VASREPALLLI
+1 MWPVADRAPDLLLI

-38 ALFGF
+38 AIFGF

-68 GRTEVYPEY
+68 GRTEVYAEY

-106 VSSKGWEA
+106 VSSEGWEA
-114 DDVIGTLALHARE
+114 DDVIGTLSVHARE
-127 RKLRTVIVTGDRD
+127 RGLRTVIVTGDRD

-146 PDDWVGV
+146 PDDQVGV

-202 GDKTAAQLLQQFGDL
+202 GDKTAAALLQQFGDL
-217 ETVLASIDQIS
+217 ETVLASVDQIS
-228 GAKRKENLAAHAENA
+228 GAKRKQNLIDHAENA

-251 IHTDVPVDYDL
+251 IHVNVPVEYDL

-272 HALRETFMRFEL
+272 QALRESFMRFEL

-296 SDGRPSAK
+296 SDGRPASSGGKGK
-304 AGDGPVTASVVD
+304 AAPDGLTVD
-316 APLREVA
+316 APVRELTLGELAGA
-323 LADLRG
+323 LSETTENA
-329 ILEEADAAAPEGAA
+329 EEP
-343 PLSVAVAVVEPVA
+343 VAVAVVEPVA
-356 AEQEQSGQLFD
+356 AEQEESGQLFD
-367 PDTTVEAPVE
+367 PDAT
-377 GAAAAEGAGE
+377 GE
-387 AGIVAG
+387 ASD
-393 GADAAAGDDAGQL
+393 ADA
-406 SLDVPADAAATD
+406 P
-418 APAAPTAGTTPSVAL
+418 PEW

-440 RLDDGGRPIEL
+440 RLGDGGRPVEL
-451 LVGGCASSADVL
+451 LVGGCGSAAEVL
-463 AALEGRPLVCH
+463 AVLDGRPLVCH

-480 EGGDPA
+480 DGRAA
-486 RGAAADR
+486 RSAGVAADHAATYR
-493 PPAPRLAHDTLLAA
+493 APKLAHDTLLAA

-515 GYPLDELADEAD
+515 GYPLDELADEAGI
-527 VAVADT
+527 AVAEEIVDP
-533 VTDLAAATAGR
+533 AAAAVGR
-544 VALLAVHQRGLVH
+544 VALLAQHQRKLVES
-557 NAGLTELLRDVELPL
+557 AGLTELLRDVELPL

-577 EMEREGVR
+577 EMEREGVK
-585 LSVPRLSEVRDE
+585 LSVPRLDEVGNEVR
-597 VHAEI
+597 AEI
-602 LELQAKIHEHA
+602 ADLQEKIHALA
-613 GREFTIGSP
+613 GRPFTIGSP

-633 GLTKKRKG
+633 GLTRKRKG

-659 EVIPLI
+659 EIVPLI

-672 TLAKTYL
+672 TLTKTYL
-679 DVLPQLAQADPRS
+679 DVLPKLAAADPQS

-711 DPNLQNVPVRTAL
+711 DPNLQNVPVRTPL
-724 GRRIRGCFEAEE
+724 GRRIRGCFEGA
-736 DTVLLSCDYSQV
+736 DDMVLLSCDYSQV
-748 ELRILAFYAEEETLR
+748 ELRILAYYAEEETLQ
-763 DAFREDRDVHTAT
+763 ATFREDGDVHTAT
-776 AMTVFGVG
+776 AIKVFGVAA
-784 EDELDAGLRSKA
+784 DALDPGQRSKA

-802 IAYGLTDF
+802 IAYGLTDY
-810 GLAERLNIPR
+810 GLAERLDIPR

-834 TGVKRFIDST
+834 EAVKRFIDTT

-856 MFGRRRLIPELRA
+856 MFGRRRMIPELRA
-869 RNPQM
+869 RNPQL
-874 RGLGERLAV
+874 RSQGERLAV

-897 AMINVRRA
+897 AMIGVRKA
-905 LDDAGVRSRMV
+905 LDAEGVRSRMV

-925 EGPASEMEGPEG
+925 EGPADEMPD
-937 VRALVER
+937 VQALVER
-944 EMVSP
+944 EMVAP
-949 WTQDPP
+949 WHHDPP
-955 LKVEGGI
+955 LKVEGGV
-962 GKTWVDAK
+962 GKTWLDAK

>member
-1 VASREPALLLI
+1 VSGVADRAPDLLLI

-38 ALFGF
+38 AIFGF

-90 QWPFLSE
+90 QWPFLPE
-97 ISAGFGYAN
+97 ISRCFGYAN
-106 VSSKGWEA
+106 VSSEGWEA
-114 DDVIGTLALHARE
+114 DDVIGTLAVHARE

-146 PDDWVGV
+146 PDDLVGV
-153 MATARGITETKVYD
+153 MATARGITETKVYS
-167 YQAVIDR
+167 YAAVIER
-174 YGLKPE
+174 YGLAPE

-202 GDKTAAQLLQQFGDL
+202 GDKTAAALLQQFGDL
-217 ETVLASIDQIS
+217 ETVLASVDQIS
-228 GAKRKENLAAHAENA
+228 GAKRKQNLIDHAENA

-272 HALRETFMRFEL
+272 QALREAFMRFEL

-296 SDGRPSAK
+296 SDGRPGSGGATGE
-304 AGDGPVTASVVD
+304 APDGSTVD
-316 APLREVA
+316 APVRELPLDQLTVA
-323 LADLRG
+323 LA
-329 ILEEADAAAPEGAA
+329 EVTADIDEP
-343 PLSVAVAVVEPVA
+343 VAVAVVEPVA
-356 AEQEQSGQLFD
+356 AEQEESGQLFD
-367 PDTTVEAPVE
+367 PDAP
-377 GAAAAEGAGE
+377 GE
-387 AGIVAG
+387 S
-393 GADAAAGDDAGQL
+393 ADA
-406 SLDVPADAAATD
+406 D
-418 APAAPTAGTTPSVAL
+418 APPEW

-440 RLDDGGRPIEL
+440 RLDDRQCPVEL
-451 LVGGCASSADVL
+451 LVGGCGSAAELL
-463 AALEGRPLVCH
+463 AVLEGRPLVCH

-480 EGGDPA
+480 DGTAA
-486 RGAAADR
+486 RGSGSAAGAR
-493 PPAPRLAHDTLLAA
+493 VATYRAPRLAHDTLLAA

-515 GYPLDELADEAD
+515 GYPLDELADEAGI
-527 VAVADT
+527 AVAETID
-533 VTDLAAATAGR
+533 DPAAAAAGR
-544 VALLAVHQRGLVH
+544 VALLAKHQRKLVES
-557 NAGLTELLRDVELPL
+557 AGLTELLRDVELPL

-577 EMEREGVR
+577 EMEREGVK
-585 LSVPRLSEVRDE
+585 LSVPRLDEVGSEVR
-597 VHAEI
+597 AEI
-602 LELQAKIHEHA
+602 AELQDKIHALA
-613 GREFTIGSP
+613 GRPFTIGSP

-659 EVIPLI
+659 EIVPLI

-672 TLAKTYL
+672 TLTKTYL
-679 DVLPQLAQADPRS
+679 DVLPKLAAADPQS

-711 DPNLQNVPVRTAL
+711 DPNLQNVPVRTPL
-724 GRRIRGCFEAEE
+724 GRRIRGCFEAA
-736 DTVLLSCDYSQV
+736 DDLMLLSCDYSQV
-748 ELRILAFYAEEETLR
+748 ELRILAHYAEEETLR
-763 DAFREDRDVHTAT
+763 TVFREDGDVHTAT
-776 AMTVFGVG
+776 AMKVFGVAA
-784 EDELDAGLRSKA
+784 DELDAGQRSKA

-810 GLAERLNIPR
+810 GLADRLDIPR
-820 EEAKEVIDAYFAQF
+820 EEAKDVIDAYFAQF
-834 TGVKRFIDST
+834 DGVKRFIDTT
-844 IEQAKEAGEVRT
+844 IAQAKEAGEVRT
-856 MFGRRRLIPELRA
+856 MFGRRRMIPELRA
-869 RNPQM
+869 RNPQL
-874 RGLGERLAV
+874 RSQGERLAV

-897 AMINVRRA
+897 AMIGVRRA
-905 LDDAGVRSRMV
+905 LDQEGVRARMV

-925 EGPASEMEGPEG
+925 EGPADEMPD
-937 VRALVER
+937 VQALVER
-944 EMVSP
+944 EMVKP
-949 WTQDPP
+949 WVHDPP
-955 LKVEGGI
+955 LKVDGGV
-962 GKTWVDAK
+962 GKTWLDAK

>member
-1 VASREPALLLI
+1 MAPKTPDLLLI

-38 ALFGF
+38 AIFGF

-68 GRTEVYPEY
+68 GRKEVYAEY
-77 KAQRAKKPDLLRQ
+77 KAQRARKPDLLRQ

-97 ISAGFGYAN
+97 ISAAFGYAN
-106 VSSKGWEA
+106 VQSEGWEA
-114 DDVIGTLALHARE
+114 DDVIGTLAVHARE

-146 PDDWVGV
+146 EGDLVGV

-167 YQAVIDR
+167 HQAVIDR
-174 YGLKPE
+174 YGLPPA

-217 ETVLASIDQIS
+217 ETVLSSVDEIS
-228 GAKRKENLAAHAENA
+228 GAKRKQNLIDHAENA

-251 IHTDVPVDYDL
+251 INCDVPVDYDL
-262 DALLVAKPDA
+262 DALLIAKPDA
-272 HALRETFMRFEL
+272 AALRESFMRFEL
-284 RDPWRRLEPLLE
+284 RDPWRRLEPLLD
-296 SDGRPSAK
+296 SDGRPQAAK
-304 AGDGPVTASVVD
+304 GGAPDPSTVD
-316 APLREVA
+316 APVREVA
-323 LADLRG
+323 LTDLRAALAEHDASDG
-329 ILEEADAAAPEGAA
+329 DPAAVAAA
-343 PLSVAVAVVEPVA
+343 VAVAVVEPVA
-356 AEQEQSGQLFD
+356 AEQEESGQLFD
-367 PDTTVEAPVE
+367 PDASADT
-377 GAAAAEGAGE
+377 
-387 AGIVAG
+387 AG
-393 GADAAAGDDAGQL
+393 GAD
-406 SLDVPADAAATD
+406 D
-418 APAAPTAGTTPSVAL
+418 APADDAH

-440 RLDDGGRPIEL
+440 RLADSRPVEL
-451 LVGGCASSADVL
+451 LVGGCDAPADVL
-463 AALEGRPLVCH
+463 AALEGRPLVVH

-480 EGGDPA
+480 EGGGARATAGPA
-486 RGAAADR
+486 AGDDVHGYE
-493 PPAPRLAHDTLLAA
+493 APRLEHDTLLAQ

-515 GYPLDELADEAD
+515 GYPLDELADEAG

-533 VTDLAAATAGR
+533 LKDVAAATAGR
-544 VALLAVHQRGLVH
+544 VALLAVHQRGLLH
-557 NAGLTELLRDVELPL
+557 EAGLTDLLRDVELPL

-585 LSVPRLSEVRDE
+585 LSVPRLDEVGTEVRDE
-597 VHAEI
+597 IA
-602 LELQAKIHEHA
+602 ELQTKIHELA

-622 KQLGEVLFEEL
+622 KQLGEVLFTEL
-633 GLTKKRKG
+633 GLTTKRRG

-659 EVIPLI
+659 EIVPLI

-672 TLAKTYL
+672 TLTKTYL
-679 DVLPQLAQADPRS
+679 DVLPQLAAKDPDS

-724 GRRIRGCFEAEE
+724 GRRIRGCFEAA
-736 DTVLLSCDYSQV
+736 DDLVLLSCDYSQV
-748 ELRILAFYAEEETLR
+748 ELRILAYYAEEETLR

-776 AMTVFGVG
+776 AMRVFGVG

-820 EEAKEVIDAYFAQF
+820 AEASDVIDRYFGEF
-834 TGVKRFIDST
+834 TGVKTFIDT
-844 IEQAKEAGEVRT
+844 TLAQAKEAGEVRT

-874 RGLGERLAV
+874 RSLGERLAV

-897 AMINVRRA
+897 AMIGVRRA
-905 LDDAGVRSRMV
+905 LDERGARSRAV
-916 LTIHDELLV
+916 LTIHDELLI
-925 EGPASEMEGPEG
+925 EGPADEMDGDDG
-937 VRALVER
+937 IRALVER
-944 EMVSP
+944 EMVAP
-949 WTQDPP
+949 WTHDPP
-955 LKVEGGI
+955 LKVEGGV
-962 GKTWVDAK
+962 GKTWIDAK